1 MAFKLFG
8 RVWGVPPDWIEQKA
22 EVEVARDGATSTLSK
37 PSQWLL
43 NALGGGPTASGIR
56 INAQTALQVSVVY
69 ACVRNLCEDVA
80 KLKIGVYKQLDD
92 GGREKLFKHNLTKLF
107 RRPNFYQ
114 DRVQF
119 IEQVMMSL
127 TLRGNAYIVLL
138 RTGRGDVASMVCIN
152 PDKVTVLE
160 SPDGTLFYQVTAG
173 SSFER
178 RALGDTP
185 SSLLAV
191 PEDDVVHIRLMSFGG
206 LFGLSPIAYAR
217 ETLGLAAGAEKYQA
231 KMLANNARPGG
242 VLKHPNKISEDAAR
256 RLKSQWNDLQS
267 GLDNAGKTA
276 VLEEGMEWQQL
287 GMTSVDAE
295 FMTGRR
301 FTVEEICRFWR
312 MPPHM
317 VGDLSRATNNNIA
330 QQSTD
335 YLTHTLTPYLERIEA
350 AFDRAFGLESTVFM
364 EFMTE
369 GLTRGDAKTQAETD
383 KLQRE
388 GGWLTANE
396 ARTKRGMNPLP
407 GGNVLERPV
416 NKIPA
421 DAQHPALT
429 DQSEDAPKVVD
440 EEKAP

>member
-8 RVWGVPPDWIEQKA
+8 RVWGVPADWLRSHDA
-22 EVEVARDGATSTLSK
+22 VEVARSNATSTITR

-56 INAQTALQVSVVY
+56 INTQTALEVSVVY

-80 KLKIGVYKQLDD
+80 KLKIGVYQQTED
-92 GGREKLFKHNLTKLF
+92 GGRKKLLRHNLSRLF
-107 RRPNFYQ
+107 RRPNFFQ

-119 IEQVMMSL
+119 VEQVMMSL

-152 PDKVTVLE
+152 PDKVTILE
-160 SPDGTLFYQVTAG
+160 SADGMLFYQITAG
-173 SSFER
+173 TAFER
-178 RALGDTP
+178 RALGDSTT
-185 SSLLAV
+185 SLLSV
-191 PEDDVVHIRLMSFGG
+191 PEEDIVHVRLMSFGG
-206 LFGLSPIAYAR
+206 LMGLSPIAYAR
-217 ETLGLAAGAEKYQA
+217 ETLGVAAGAERYQA

-242 VLKHPNKISEDAAR
+242 VLKHPNKISIEAAQ
-256 RLKSQWNDLQS
+256 RLKAQWNDIQG

-317 VGDLSRATNNNIA
+317 VGDLSRSTNNNIA

-350 AFDRAFGLESTVFM
+350 AFDRSFGLDDGVFM

-383 KLQRE
+383 KLARE
-388 GGWLTANE
+388 GGWMTANE
-396 ARTKRGMNPLP
+396 ARVKRGMNPKP
-407 GGNVLERPV
+407 GGDVLERPV

-421 DAQHPALT
+421 DAEHPALKP
-429 DQSEDAPKVVD
+429 DPEPAPTEGDK
-440 EEKAP
+440 EPAE